1 MINYLVCMV
10 LPIRKAHVIREMLSF
25 WVQNL
30 FVNVKITYCFCVY
43 LHCSFNV
50 LKNEKTALAVFR
62 RNFSMTIKIKYYSG
76 NSKQRQCVT
85 HFPCLLGQP
94 VHTLQYP
101 QDDDSESGI
110 YETILRDSILLK
122 NNIVIKII
130 KNIKVFR
137 DL

>member
-1 MINYLVCMV
+1 
-10 LPIRKAHVIREMLSF
+10 
-25 WVQNL
+25 
-30 FVNVKITYCFCVY
+30 
-43 LHCSFNV
+43 
-50 LKNEKTALAVFR
+50 
-62 RNFSMTIKIKYYSG
+62 MTIKIKYYSG

-122 NNIVIKII
+122 NNIFIKII
-130 KNIKVFR
+130 KTLKYLEIYTKSYNA
-137 DL
+137 